1 MYIMTIRCNWNQIL
15 KHWNILCN
23 TCNCVIL
30 NKIIYRTEMHLDY
43 MRLSSLLSISLVL
56 VVCASLIISPAF
68 AATQSTTVFPRDSD
82 TLRFYLEDGDKIQ
95 FQISVSGGKNADV
108 YLEIQNPYGG
118 VMVDGLIENSYS
130 SGFEAD
136 TTGYYTFSFENNFSL
151 ISKKYVNMEYEII
164 KKPVVEQIFGSSNSN
179 QPSSYEEFTQSGMLG
194 VVLLLIIVIPIGVII
209 AVVIK
214 RSKKAYNE
222 GKREASGKGNNYSED
237 RSKKSST
244 DQKNIQILKE
254 RLAKGEITKQEYD
267 ELKKEFE

>member
-1 MYIMTIRCNWNQIL
+1 
-15 KHWNILCN
+15 
-23 TCNCVIL
+23 
-30 NKIIYRTEMHLDY
+30 

-214 RSKKAYNE
+214 RSKKPKHGEYQSYDE
-222 GKREASGKGNNYSED
+222 YESEQD
-237 RSKKSST
+237 DENTSI
-244 DQKNIQILKE
+244 DLKNIGILKE
-254 RLAKGEITKQEYD
+254 RLARGEITKDEYD
-267 ELKKEFE
+267 ELKREFE